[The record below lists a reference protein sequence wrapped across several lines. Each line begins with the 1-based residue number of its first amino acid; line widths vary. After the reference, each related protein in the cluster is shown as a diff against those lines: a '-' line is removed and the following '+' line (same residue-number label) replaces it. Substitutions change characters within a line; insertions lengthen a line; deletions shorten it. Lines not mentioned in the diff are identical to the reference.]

1 MDPTSRQYPATQA
14 GALAP
19 EREAW
24 LKGFIRSLPDFPQ
37 PGILFRDI
45 TPLLQNIDSLRFT
58 LEAIAARYRNA
69 GIQKVVGI
77 ESRGFIF
84 GVSIAYLLGVG
95 FAPVRKQ
102 GKLPAETMSIEYSLE
117 YGSSALE
124 IHKDALNPGER
135 ALIVDDL
142 LATGGTAAATR
153 QLVERLGGVPVSLAF
168 VIELAGLKGRERLPG
183 IDVFSLLTY

>member
-1 MDPTSRQYPATQA
+1 MESSSQRE
-14 GALAP
+14 LAAQMNP
-19 EREAW
+19 LTPDREAW
-24 LKGFIRSLPDFPQ
+24 LKSYIRSLPDFPE

-45 TPLLQNIDSLRFT
+45 TPLLQNADAMRFT
-58 LEAIAARYRNA
+58 LETIADHYRDA
-69 GIQKVVGI
+69 GIQRVVGI

-84 GVSIAYLLGVG
+84 GVPIAYLLGVG

-124 IHKDALNPGER
+124 IHKDAMAPGER

-153 QLVERLGGVPVSLAF
+153 QLVERLGGVVVSLAF
-168 VIELAGLKGRERLPG
+168 VIELAALKGRERLPDAD
-183 IDVFSLLTY
+183 IFTLLTY

>member
-1 MDPTSRQYPATQA
+1 MNLSSRQDLV
-14 GALAP
+14 GALSP

-24 LKGFIRSLPDFPQ
+24 LKSFIRSLPDFPQ
-37 PGILFRDI
+37 PGVLFRDI
-45 TPLLQNIDSLRFT
+45 TPLLQNAETMRFT

-84 GVSIAYLLGVG
+84 GVPIAYLLGVG

-102 GKLPAETMSIEYSLE
+102 GKLPAETMTIEYSLE
-117 YGSSALE
+117 YGSNALE
-124 IHKDALNPGER
+124 IHTDALLPGER

-153 QLVERLGGVPVSLAF
+153 QLVEQVGGVPVSLAF
-168 VIELAGLKGRERLPG
+168 VIELSGLRGRERLNG
-183 IDVFSLLTY
+183 VDVFSLLSY

>member
-1 MDPTSRQYPATQA
+1 MDSSSQPDPAAIA
-14 GALAP
+14 GALSP

-24 LKGFIRSLPDFPQ
+24 LKGSIRSLPDFPQ
-37 PGILFRDI
+37 PGVLFRDI
-45 TPLLQNIDSLRFT
+45 TPLLQNAETLRFT
-58 LEAIAARYRNA
+58 LETVAARYRDA
-69 GIQKVVGI
+69 GIQRVVGI

-84 GVSIAYLLGVG
+84 GVPIAYLLGVG

-124 IHKDALNPGER
+124 IHKDALQPGER

-153 QLVERLGGVPVSLAF
+153 QLVERLGGVVASLAF
-168 VIELAGLKGRERLPG
+168 IIELTGLKGRERLPG
-183 IDVFSLLTY
+183 ADVFTLLSY

>member
-1 MDPTSRQYPATQA
+1 MNPSSQQYLAAQT
-14 GALAP
+14 GALTS

-24 LKGFIRSLPDFPQ
+24 LKSFIRSLPDFPQ

-45 TPLLQNIDSLRFT
+45 TPLLQNTDTLRFT

-69 GIQKVVGI
+69 GIQRVVGI

-84 GVSIAYLLGVG
+84 GVPIAYLLGVG

-124 IHKDALNPGER
+124 IHKDALNLGER

-153 QLVERLGGVPVSLAF
+153 QLVERLGGVVVSLAF
-168 VIELAGLKGRERLPG
+168 VIELTGLKGRERLPG
-183 IDVFSLLTY
+183 IDVFSLLSY

>member
-1 MDPTSRQYPATQA
+1 MDSMPQRDPMLPSA
-14 GALAP
+14 GLTP
-19 EREAW
+19 DREAW
-24 LKGFIRSLPDFPQ
+24 LKQAIRSLPDFPQ

-45 TPLLQNIDSLRFT
+45 TPLLQNAETLRFT

-84 GVSIAYLLGVG
+84 GVPIAYLLGVG

-102 GKLPAETMSIEYSLE
+102 GKLPAETMAVEYSLE

-124 IHKDALNPGER
+124 IHKDALNQGER

-142 LATGGTAAATR
+142 LATGGTAAATH
-153 QLVERLGGVPVSLAF
+153 QLVERLGGVTVSLAF
-168 VIELAGLKGRERLPG
+168 VIELTALKGRERLPG
-183 IDVFSLLTY
+183 ADVFSLLSY

>member
-1 MDPTSRQYPATQA
+1 MESSSQRDLAAQA
-14 GALAP
+14 NPLTP
-19 EREAW
+19 DREAW
-24 LKGFIRSLPDFPQ
+24 LKSYIRSLPDFPE

-45 TPLLQNIDSLRFT
+45 TPLLQNAGAMRFT
-58 LEAIAARYRNA
+58 LETVADHYRDA
-69 GIQKVVGI
+69 GIQRVVGI

-84 GVSIAYLLGVG
+84 GVPIAYLLGVG

-124 IHKDALNPGER
+124 IHKDAMAPGER

-153 QLVERLGGVPVSLAF
+153 QLVERLGGVVVSLAF
-168 VIELAGLKGRERLPG
+168 VIELAALKGRERLPG
-183 IDVFSLLTY
+183 ADVFTLLTY

>member
-1 MDPTSRQYPATQA
+1 MESSSQRDLAAQA
-14 GALAP
+14 NPLTP
-19 EREAW
+19 DREAW
-24 LKGFIRSLPDFPQ
+24 LKSYIRSLPDFPE

-45 TPLLQNIDSLRFT
+45 TPLLQNADAMRFT
-58 LEAIAARYRNA
+58 LETIADHYRDA
-69 GIQKVVGI
+69 GIQRVVGI

-84 GVSIAYLLGVG
+84 GVPIAYLLGVG

-124 IHKDALNPGER
+124 IHKDAMAPGDR

-153 QLVERLGGVPVSLAF
+153 QLVERLGGVVVSLAF
-168 VIELAGLKGRERLPG
+168 VIELGGLRGRERLPNAD
-183 IDVFSLLTY
+183 IFTLLTY

>member
-1 MDPTSRQYPATQA
+1 MDPSSQRDFVALT
-14 GALAP
+14 GALTP
-19 EREAW
+19 EREHW
-24 LKGFIRSLPDFPQ
+24 LKQFVRSLPDFPQ

-45 TPLLQNIDSLRFT
+45 TPLLQNSETMRFT

-69 GIQKVVGI
+69 NIQKVVGI

-84 GVSIAYLLGVG
+84 GVPIAYLLGVG

-117 YGSSALE
+117 YGSAALE
-124 IHKDALNPGER
+124 IHKDALKPGER

-153 QLVERLGGVPVSLAF
+153 QLVEQVGGVAISLAF
-168 VIELAGLKGRERLPG
+168 VIELTALKGREKLPG
-183 IDVFSLLTY
+183 ADVFSLLSY

>member
-1 MDPTSRQYPATQA
+1 MNPSSQQYPAAPA
-14 GALAP
+14 GALSP

-24 LKGFIRSLPDFPQ
+24 LKCFIRSLPDFPQ

-45 TPLLQNIDSLRFT
+45 TPLLQNAETMRFT
-58 LEAIAARYRNA
+58 LEAVAARYRDA

-84 GVSIAYLLGVG
+84 GVPIAYLLGVG

-102 GKLPAETMSIEYSLE
+102 GKLPAETMAIEYSLE

-124 IHKDALNPGER
+124 IHKDALRPGER

-153 QLVERLGGVPVSLAF
+153 QLVEQLGAVAVSLAF
-168 VIELAGLKGRERLPG
+168 VIELTGLKGRERLPG
-183 IDVFSLLTY
+183 VDVFSLLSY

>member
-1 MDPTSRQYPATQA
+1 MDPSSQRGTAHTA
-14 GALAP
+14 GGLTP

-24 LKGFIRSLPDFPQ
+24 LKRSIRSLPDFPQ

-45 TPLLQNIDSLRFT
+45 TPLLQDAESMRFT
-58 LEAIAARYRNA
+58 LEAIAARYRNT

-84 GVSIAYLLGVG
+84 GVPIAYLLGVG

-102 GKLPAETMSIEYSLE
+102 GKLPAETMAIEYSLE

-153 QLVERLGGVPVSLAF
+153 QLVEQLGAVAVSLAF
-168 VIELAGLKGRERLPG
+168 VIELTALKGRERLPG
-183 IDVFSLLTY
+183 ADVFSLLSY

>member
-1 MDPTSRQYPATQA
+1 MDPSSQRDVVASGA
-14 GALAP
+14 GLTP
-19 EREAW
+19 DQEHW
-24 LKGFIRSLPDFPQ
+24 LKQSIRSLPDFPQ

-45 TPLLQNIDSLRFT
+45 TPLLQRADTMRFT
-58 LEAIAARYRNA
+58 LDAIAAHYRDAN
-69 GIQKVVGI
+69 IQKVVGI

-84 GVSIAYLLGVG
+84 GVPIAYLLGVG

-102 GKLPAETMSIEYSLE
+102 GKLPAETMAIEYSLE

-124 IHKDALNPGER
+124 IHKDALVPGER

-153 QLVERLGGVPVSLAF
+153 QLVERLGGVTVSLAF
-168 VIELAGLKGRERLPG
+168 VIELTALKGREKLSG
-183 IDVFSLLTY
+183 SDAFSLLSY

>member
-1 MDPTSRQYPATQA
+1 MNPTSQQYPAFPS
-14 GALAP
+14 GALSP

-24 LKGFIRSLPDFPQ
+24 LKSAIRSLPDFPE

-45 TPLLQNIDSLRFT
+45 TPLLQNAETMRFT

-69 GIQKVVGI
+69 GIERVVGI

-84 GVSIAYLLGVG
+84 GVPIAYLLGVG

-153 QLVERLGGVPVSLAF
+153 QLVERVGGEVASVAF
-168 VIELAGLKGRERLPG
+168 VIELTGLKGRERLLG
-183 IDVFSLLTY
+183 VDVFSLLSY

>member
-1 MDPTSRQYPATQA
+1 MDPFTQRDGA
-14 GALAP
+14 VSPGALTP
-19 EREAW
+19 EREHW
-24 LKGFIRSLPDFPQ
+24 LKQSIRSLPDFPQ

-45 TPLLQNIDSLRFT
+45 TPLLQDAATLRFT
-58 LEAIAARYRNA
+58 LEAIAARYRDAN
-69 GIQKVVGI
+69 IQKVVGI

-84 GVSIAYLLGVG
+84 GVPIAYLLGVG

-102 GKLPAETMSIEYSLE
+102 GKLPAETMAVEYSLE

-124 IHKDALNPGER
+124 IHKDALGPGER

-153 QLVERLGGVPVSLAF
+153 QLVERLDAVAVSMAF
-168 VIELAGLKGRERLPG
+168 VIELRALKGRERLAG
-183 IDVFSLLTY
+183 ADVFSLLAY

>member
-1 MDPTSRQYPATQA
+1 MDLPFQREQA
-14 GALAP
+14 LPSGALTP
-19 EREAW
+19 EQETW
-24 LKGFIRSLPDFPQ
+24 LKQSIRSLPDFPQ

-45 TPLLQNIDSLRFT
+45 TPLLQNPVTLRFT
-58 LEAIAARYRNA
+58 LDVIAARYRNA

-84 GVSIAYLLGVG
+84 GVPIAYLLGVG

-102 GKLPAETMSIEYSLE
+102 GKLPAETMAIEYSLE
-117 YGSSALE
+117 YGTSALE
-124 IHKDALNPGER
+124 IHKDALLPGER

-153 QLVERLGGVPVSLAF
+153 QLVEQVGGVAVSLAF
-168 VIELAGLKGRERLPG
+168 VIELEALRGRERLPG
-183 IDVFSLLTY
+183 VDVFSLLMY

>member
-1 MDPTSRQYPATQA
+1 MNPSSQQYPAA
-14 GALAP
+14 PAAALSP
-19 EREAW
+19 ERETW
-24 LKGFIRSLPDFPQ
+24 LKSSIRSLPDFPQ
-37 PGILFRDI
+37 PGVLFRDI
-45 TPLLQNIDSLRFT
+45 TPLLQNAETMRYT
-58 LEAIAARYRNA
+58 LEAIAARYRDA

-84 GVSIAYLLGVG
+84 GVPIAYLLGVG

-102 GKLPAETMSIEYSLE
+102 GKLPAETMTIEYSLE

-124 IHKDALNPGER
+124 IHKDALLPGER

-153 QLVERLGGVPVSLAF
+153 QLVERLGGVAVSLAF
-168 VIELAGLKGRERLPG
+168 VIELTGLKGRERLPNV
-183 IDVFSLLTY
+183 DVFSLLSY

>member
-1 MDPTSRQYPATQA
+1 MDPSSQRDFVASSD
-14 GALAP
+14 GLSP
-19 EREAW
+19 EQEHW
-24 LKGFIRSLPDFPQ
+24 LKQSIRSLPDFPQ

-45 TPLLQNIDSLRFT
+45 TPLLQRADTMRFT
-58 LEAIAARYRNA
+58 LEALAARYRDAN
-69 GIQKVVGI
+69 IQKVVGI

-84 GVSIAYLLGVG
+84 GVPIAYLLGVG

-102 GKLPAETMSIEYSLE
+102 GKLPAETMAIEYSLE

-124 IHKDALNPGER
+124 IHKDALQPGER

-153 QLVERLGGVPVSLAF
+153 QLVERLGGVSVSLAF
-168 VIELAGLKGRERLPG
+168 VIELTALKGREKLAG
-183 IDVFSLLTY
+183 ADVFSLLSY

>member
-1 MDPTSRQYPATQA
+1 MNPFSQQDSALPS
-14 GALAP
+14 GALSP

-24 LKGFIRSLPDFPQ
+24 LKSSIRSLPDFPQ

-45 TPLLQNIDSLRFT
+45 TPLLQNPDTLRFT
-58 LEAIAARYRNA
+58 LETIAARYRNA
-69 GIQKVVGI
+69 GIQRVVGI

-84 GVSIAYLLGVG
+84 GVPLAYLLGVG

-102 GKLPAETMSIEYSLE
+102 GKLPAETMTIEYSLE

-153 QLVERLGGVPVSLAF
+153 QLVERLGGEVASLAF
-168 VIELAGLKGRERLPG
+168 VIELTGLKGRERLTG
-183 IDVFSLLTY
+183 VDAFSLLSY